1 MEVFDKDGNPVEN
14 VFSQEEVE
22 AKIEESKKTFTQTK
36 TFDKDGNPVENVF
49 SQKEVEAKIEEAKKT
64 FTQTNTNDIKQ
75 TESSNAVKPEEIMAA
90 LTALQATVGL
100 IVKSTETT
108 GASKFTANLDDEK
121 KTAFNTQFEAL
132 QKTGLYENT
141 PEGIEKRAAAAY
153 VLTTG
158 ESIDAG
164 NFNMGNLS
172 SVGSKAPV
180 KVNTETSE
188 TDKQISA
195 ALGNTEEDIKK
206 YGGN

>member
-1 MEVFDKDGNPVEN
+1 MEVFDKDGNLVEN
-14 VFSQEEVE
+14 VFSQEEL
-22 AKIEESKKTFTQTK
+22 
-36 TFDKDGNPVENVF
+36 D
-49 SQKEVEAKIEEAKKT
+49 AKIEEAKKT
-64 FTQTNTNDIKQ
+64 FTQTNINDIKQ
-75 TESSNAVKPEEIMAA
+75 TESSDVVKPATVKPEEIMAA
-90 LTALQATVGL
+90 LTALQETVVS

-121 KTAFNTQFEAL
+121 KTVFNTQFEAL

-180 KVNTETSE
+180 KVNTEISE

>member
-14 VFSQEEVE
+14 VFSQEELD
-22 AKIEESKKTFTQTK
+22 AKIAEAVKEVV
-36 TFDKDGNPVENVF
+36 PPVVEN
-49 SQKEVEAKIEEAKKT
+49 KETPSTPVT
-64 FTQTNTNDIKQ
+64 
-75 TESSNAVKPEEIMAA
+75 VKPEEIMAA
-90 LTALQATVGL
+90 LTALQATVGS

-172 SVGSKAPV
+172 SIVSKAPV